1 VSGRGGWRLLGCS
14 LVVLLVGCSGTYAP
28 DPKAYDSSSTP
39 PAPGASPDLSAP
51 LPDPLPE
58 VAARV
63 NGHDIPM
70 RNVKIM
76 AEGSLPRELP
86 DAARPRAYREALK
99 RLIGRELLFEEAL
112 NRGLKADTSAVQQA
126 YDEARVQHKDDQAW
140 AAFLAQKLMDDQGF
154 RAELRVRF
162 TVEALMR
169 AETAGIPPPTPQEV
183 REEYDK
189 NPQRYETGERL
200 LASHILIRVGEGV
213 GAARRAELRAKAE
226 GLLAQIRKGADFAE
240 LARKYSEDEGSAGK
254 GGRLQE
260 FGHGELAPAFE
271 TAAYALSEG
280 QVSEVV
286 ETPFGFH
293 IIQLHKRIP
302 SRKLSFE
309 EVRGHIEQ
317 YLLSQKQAAA
327 LNGLVQSLEAK
338 ARIETFL

>member
-1 VSGRGGWRLLGCS
+1 
-14 LVVLLVGCSGTYAP
+14 VGCSGTYAP
-28 DPKAYDSSSTP
+28 DPKAYET
-39 PAPGASPDLSAP
+39 ASPTPTADLSAP

-63 NGHDIPM
+63 NGHPIPT

-86 DAARPRAYREALK
+86 ESARPAAYRKALK
-99 RLIGRELLFEEAL
+99 RLIARELLFEEAL
-112 NRGLKADTSAVQQA
+112 NRGLTADTAAVQQA

-140 AAFLAQKLMDDQGF
+140 TAFLAQKLMDDQGF

-169 AETAGIPPPTPQEV
+169 AETAGISSPTAQEA
-183 REEYDK
+183 RAEYDK
-189 NPQRYETGERL
+189 NPRRYETGERL
-200 LASHILIRVGEGV
+200 VASHILIRAGEGIGV
-213 GAARRAELRAKAE
+213 ARRAELRAKAE
-226 GLLAQIRKGADFAE
+226 ELLARIRKGADFAE
-240 LARKYSEDEGSAGK
+240 LARKYSEDQGSAGK

-271 TAAYALSEG
+271 AAAYALSPG

-293 IIQLHKRIP
+293 IIQLDKRIP

-327 LNGLVQSLEAK
+327 LNALATSLEAK

>member
-1 VSGRGGWRLLGCS
+1 MSGWGGRKLAGCG
-14 LVVLLVGCSGTYAP
+14 LVVLLVGCSGTSAP
-28 DPKAYDSSSTP
+28 DPKAYESASPT
-39 PAPGASPDLSAP
+39 PAPKTDQSAP
-51 LPDPLPE
+51 LPDPLPD
-58 VAARV
+58 VAAQV
-63 NGHDIPM
+63 NGHPILM

-86 DAARPRAYREALK
+86 EAARPAAYREALR
-99 RLIGRELLFEEAL
+99 RLIARELLFEEAL
-112 NRGLKADTSAVQQA
+112 ARGVKADTAAIQQA
-126 YDEARVQHKDDQAW
+126 YDEARVQHTDDEAW
-140 AAFLAQKLMDDQGF
+140 TAFLAQKSMDDQGF

-169 AETAGIPPPTPQEV
+169 AETAGISPPTAQEV

-200 LASHILIRVGEGV
+200 VASHILIRAGAEV

-226 GLLAQIRKGADFAE
+226 DLLARIRKGADFAE
-240 LARKYSEDEGSAGK
+240 LARKYSEDQGSAAK
-254 GGRLQE
+254 GGRLRE
-260 FGHGELAPAFE
+260 FGRGELAPAFE
-271 TAAYALSEG
+271 AAAYALAPG

-293 IIQLHKRIP
+293 VIKLEKRVP

-309 EVRGHIEQ
+309 EVRERIEQ

-327 LNGLVQSLEAK
+327 LNALVQSLEAR
-338 ARIETFL
+338 ARIEKFL